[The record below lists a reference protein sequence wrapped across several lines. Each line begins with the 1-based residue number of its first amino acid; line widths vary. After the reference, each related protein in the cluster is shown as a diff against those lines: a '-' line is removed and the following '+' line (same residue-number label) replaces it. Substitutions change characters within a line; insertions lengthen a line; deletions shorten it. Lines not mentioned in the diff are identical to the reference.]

1 VRIEHASRKKPWRS
15 FEPGKWYHAQWE
27 DERRE
32 GILLHNGKNSAV
44 WPADHLELRN
54 AEDDAW
60 EIRSMARTEVALEG
74 QAFQIPGRIA
84 ECPEGHSRT
93 IPTRFDAAVVLLT
106 CRQCGRPY
114 RLLAST

>member
-1 VRIEHASRKKPWRS
+1 
-15 FEPGKWYHAQWE
+15 
-27 DERRE
+27 
-32 GILLHNGKNSAV
+32 
-44 WPADHLELRN
+44 
-54 AEDDAW
+54 
-60 EIRSMARTEVALEG
+60 MARTEVALEG